1 VERLETGIPGL
12 DALGFGGLPKGRTT
26 LLTGTTGSG
35 KTVFAL
41 QFLAAGVNSFG
52 QPGVLVTLEEP
63 AAELIANMGS
73 FGWDLAGL
81 VDSGRVVVIDAT
93 DRGEQVVSGGFDFG
107 GLSARIAH
115 AVREVGA
122 QRLVVDPLD
131 VLFLDFGEAREV
143 RKALH
148 GVARALRPL
157 GVTTVMTAERAAD
170 DGPYTRFGAEEFVAD
185 NLVVLRNSLDEER
198 RRRTLEVVKFRG
210 YQHRKGEFPFVIDP
224 VTGIEVVPF
233 SVIEGERREEA
244 AAAAVDRISLGP
256 PLTEMCGGGVYRD
269 TVVLVTGATGTG
281 KTLLGAQFAQAGLD
295 AGERVLFLSFEESA
309 SQIVRNVN
317 SWGMDFGAPEVDGRL
332 RIISRYP
339 ERMGLE
345 DLLVEIRREVERFEP
360 GRVVIDSMTA
370 LMHNAPA
377 REFREFG
384 VGLSGYFKRRGV
396 AALMT
401 TTLLTLFGGESATG
415 VALSTVADAI
425 VALRYLE
432 LEGELRRGIAVV
444 KLRGQAHDRTIQEYE
459 ITDDGIQVIG
469 PFHGVAGIL
478 AGRASFLGGTQPT
491 RPAQAGTSEPG
502 DA

>member
-1 VERLETGIPGL
+1 MERLETGIPGL

-63 AAELIANMGS
+63 PDELIANMGS
-73 FGWDLAGL
+73 FGWGLAGL
-81 VDSGRVVVIDAT
+81 VGSGRIAVIDAT
-93 DRGEQVVSGGFDFG
+93 DRGEEVVRGEFDFS

-115 AVREVGA
+115 AVEKVGA
-122 QRLVVDPLD
+122 KRLVVDPLD
-131 VLFLDFGEAREV
+131 VLFLDFGEASEV

-148 GVARALRPL
+148 GVARSLRPL

-185 NLVVLRNSLDEER
+185 NLVVLRNSLEEER

-210 YQHRKGEFPFVIDP
+210 YQHRKGEFPFVIDH

-233 SVIEGERREEA
+233 SVIEGVREA
-244 AAAAVDRISLGP
+244 AAAPDRISLGP
-256 PLTEMCGGGVYRD
+256 PLDDLCGGGVYRD
-269 TVVLVTGATGTG
+269 SVVLVTGATGTG
-281 KTLLGAQFAQAGLD
+281 KTLLGAQFTQAGLD
-295 AGERVLFLSFEESA
+295 AGERVLLLSFEESA
-309 SQIVRNVN
+309 SQIVRNVS
-317 SWGMDFGAPEVDGRL
+317 SWGMDFEAPALEGRL
-332 RIISRYP
+332 RIVSRYP
-339 ERMGLE
+339 ERMGLQ
-345 DLLVEIRREVERFEP
+345 DLLVEIKREVDEFAP

-370 LMHNAPA
+370 LMHNAAP

-396 AALMT
+396 AAVMT

-444 KLRGQAHDRTIQEYE
+444 KLRGQTHDRTIQEYE
-459 ITDDGIQVIG
+459 ITDDGIRVLG

-491 RPAQAGTSEPG
+491 PPAERGTSEPG
-502 DA
+502 EV

>member
-1 VERLETGIPGL
+1 VKRLETGIPGL

-41 QFLAAGVNSFG
+41 QFLAAGFNSFG

-63 AAELIANMGS
+63 AEELIENMGS
-73 FGWDLAGL
+73 FGWHLAGL
-81 VDSGRVVVIDAT
+81 VDKGEIAIIDAT
-93 DRGEQVVSGGFDFG
+93 ERGEQVVSGGFDFG

-115 AVREVGA
+115 AVAEVGA

-131 VLFLDFGEAREV
+131 ALFLDFRDASEV

-157 GVTTVMTAERAAD
+157 GVTTVMTAERPAD

-185 NLVVLRNSLDEER
+185 NLVVLRNVLEEER

-233 SVIEGERREEA
+233 SVIEGEREPA
-244 AAAAVDRISLGP
+244 AAADRISLGP
-256 PLTEMCGGGVYRD
+256 PLDDLCGGGVYRD
-269 TVVLVTGATGTG
+269 SVVLVTGATGTG
-281 KTLLGAQFAQAGLD
+281 KTLLAAQFTQAGLD
-295 AGERVLFLSFEESA
+295 AGERVLLLSFEESA
-309 SQIVRNVN
+309 PQIVRNVS
-317 SWGMDFGAPEVDGRL
+317 SWGMDFEAPARAERL
-332 RIISRYP
+332 RIVSRYP
-339 ERMGLE
+339 ERMGLQ
-345 DLLVEIRREVERFEP
+345 DLLVEIKREVEEFAP

-370 LMHNAPA
+370 LMHNAAA

-384 VGLSGYFKRRGV
+384 VGLSGYFKSRGV
-396 AALMT
+396 AALVT
-401 TTLLTLFGGESATG
+401 TTLLTLLGGESATG

-425 VALRYLE
+425 VAMRYLE
-432 LEGELRRGIAVV
+432 LEGELRRGILMV
-444 KLRGQAHDRTIQEYE
+444 KLRGQAHDRTIHEYQ
-459 ITDDGIQVIG
+459 ITDNGIRLLGRFQ
-469 PFHGVAGIL
+469 GVAGIL
-478 AGRASFLGGTQPT
+478 AGQASFLGNTDPT
-491 RPAQAGTSEPG
+491 IPVEGGASEPG
-502 DA
+502 EV

>member
-1 VERLETGIPGL
+1 MERLETGIPGL
-12 DALGFGGLPKGRTT
+12 DALGGLPKGRTT

-41 QFLAAGVNSFG
+41 QFLAAGVTSFG

-63 AAELIANMGS
+63 AEELIANMGS

-81 VDSGRVVVIDAT
+81 VDSGRIAVVDAT
-93 DRGEQVVSGGFDFG
+93 DRGEEVVSGGFDFG
-107 GLSARIAH
+107 GLSARIAN
-115 AVREVGA
+115 AIKDVGA
-122 QRLVVDPLD
+122 KRLVVDPLD

-143 RKALH
+143 RKALQ
-148 GVARALRPL
+148 GVVRALRPL
-157 GVTTVMTAERAAD
+157 GVTTVMTAERSAD
-170 DGPYTRFGAEEFVAD
+170 FGPYTRFGAEEFVAA
-185 NLVVLRNSLDEER
+185 NLVVLRNSLEEER

-233 SVIEGERREEA
+233 SVIEGERDEEA
-244 AAAAVDRISLGP
+244 ASDRISLGP
-256 PLTEMCGGGVYRD
+256 PLDDMCGGGVYRD
-269 TVVLVTGATGTG
+269 SVVLVTGATGTG
-281 KTLLGAQFAQAGLD
+281 KTLLGAQFTQAGLD

-309 SQIVRNVN
+309 SQISRNAH
-317 SWGMDFGAPEVDGRL
+317 SWGMDFAAPEVEGRL
-332 RIISRYP
+332 RIVSRYP
-339 ERMGLE
+339 ERMGLQ
-345 DLLVEIRREVERFEP
+345 DLLVEIRREVEEFRP

-459 ITDDGIQVIG
+459 ITDHGIRVLG
-469 PFHGVAGIL
+469 PFDGVSGIF
-478 AGRASFLGGTQPT
+478 AGRASFLGGTHPT
-491 RPAQAGTSEPG
+491 NPAGDESGEPG
-502 DA
+502 GV

>member
-1 VERLETGIPGL
+1 MERLETGIPGL
-12 DALGFGGLPKGRTT
+12 DALGFGGLPRGRTT

-41 QFLAAGVNSFG
+41 QFLATGVNSFG

-63 AAELIANMGS
+63 AEELIENMSS

-81 VDSGRVVVIDAT
+81 VSSGQIAVIDAT
-93 DRGEQVVSGGFDFG
+93 DRGEEVVSGGFDFG

-122 QRLVVDPLD
+122 KRLVVDPLD
-131 VLFLDFGEAREV
+131 VLFLDFGEASEV

-148 GVARALRPL
+148 GVARSLMPL

-170 DGPYTRFGAEEFVAD
+170 DGPYTQFGAEEFVAH
-185 NLVVLRNSLDEER
+185 NLVVLRNSLEEER
-198 RRRTLEVVKFRG
+198 RRRTLEVVKLRG
-210 YQHRKGEFPFVIDP
+210 SQHRKGEFPFVIDP

-233 SVIEGERREEA
+233 SAIEAERQA
-244 AAAAVDRISLGP
+244 AAAPDRISLGP
-256 PLTEMCGGGVYRD
+256 PLDDLCGGGVYRD
-269 TVVLVTGATGTG
+269 SVVLVTGATGTG
-281 KTLLGAQFAQAGLD
+281 KTLLAAQFTQAGLD

-309 SQIVRNVN
+309 SQLVRNVS
-317 SWGMDFGAPEVDGRL
+317 SWGMNFEAPAQKGRL
-332 RIISRYP
+332 RIVSRYP
-339 ERMGLE
+339 ERMGLQ
-345 DLLVEIRREVERFEP
+345 DLLVEIKDEVEQFAP
-360 GRVVIDSMTA
+360 ARVVIDSMTA

-384 VGLSGYFKRRGV
+384 IGLSGYFKSRGI

-401 TTLLTLFGGESATG
+401 TTLLTLLGGESATG

-432 LEGELRRGIAVV
+432 LEGELRRGILMV
-444 KLRGQAHDRTIQEYE
+444 KLRGQAHDRTIHEYE
-459 ITDDGIQVIG
+459 ITDNGIRLLGRLQ
-469 PFHGVAGIL
+469 GVAGIL
-478 AGRASFLGGTQPT
+478 TGRASFLGDPQPT
-491 RPAQAGTSEPG
+491 RPAGSEESEP
-502 DA
+502 DEV

>member
-1 VERLETGIPGL
+1 
-12 DALGFGGLPKGRTT
+12 
-26 LLTGTTGSG
+26 
-35 KTVFAL
+35 VFAL
-41 QFLAAGVNSFG
+41 QFLASGVNSFA

-63 AAELIANMGS
+63 AEELIANMGS

-81 VDSGRVVVIDAT
+81 IDSGQIAVIDAT
-93 DRGEQVVSGGFDFG
+93 DRGEQVISGEFDFG

-115 AVREVGA
+115 AVKEVGA

-131 VLFLDFGEAREV
+131 VLFLDFGEVRQV

-148 GVARALRPL
+148 GVVRSLRPL

-185 NLVVLRNSLDEER
+185 NLVVLRNSLEEER

-210 YQHRKGEFPFVIDP
+210 YQHRKGEFPYVIDP

-233 SVIEGERREEA
+233 SVIEGERREA
-244 AAAAVDRISLGP
+244 AAAGDRISLGP
-256 PLTEMCGGGVYRD
+256 PLDDMCGGGVYRD
-269 TVVLVTGATGTG
+269 SVVLVTGATGTG
-281 KTLLGAQFAQAGLD
+281 KTLLGAQFTQAGLD

-309 SQIVRNVN
+309 SQIIRNVG
-317 SWGMDFGAPEVDGRL
+317 SWGMDFAAPEVQGRL
-332 RIISRYP
+332 RIASRYP
-339 ERMGLE
+339 ERMGLQ
-345 DLLVEIRREVERFEP
+345 DLLVEISREVEQFEP

-370 LMHNAPA
+370 LMHNAPT

-459 ITDDGIQVIG
+459 ITDNGIRVLG

-478 AGRASFLGGTQPT
+478 AGRASFLGGTHPT
-491 RPAQAGTSEPG
+491 EPAGDGEGEPG
-502 DA
+502 GV

>member
-12 DALGFGGLPKGRTT
+12 DALAFGGLPQGRTT

-52 QPGVLVTLEEP
+52 HPGLLVTLEEP
-63 AAELIANMGS
+63 AEELIANMGS

-81 VDSGRVVVIDAT
+81 VDRGQIALIDAT
-93 DRGEQVVSGGFDFG
+93 DRGEEVVRGGFDFG

-115 AVREVGA
+115 AVKEVGA
-122 QRLVVDPLD
+122 KRLVVDPLD
-131 VLFLDFGEAREV
+131 ALFLDFEDAREV
-143 RKALH
+143 RKALR
-148 GVARALRPL
+148 GVARSLRPL
-157 GVTTVMTAERAAD
+157 GVTTVMTAERIAD
-170 DGPYTRFGAEEFVAD
+170 DGPFTRFGAEEFVAD
-185 NLVVLRNSLDEER
+185 NLVVLRNSLEEER

-224 VTGIEVVPF
+224 VSGIEVVPF
-233 SVIEGERREEA
+233 SVIEGERRETA
-244 AAAAVDRISLGP
+244 AAGDRISLGP
-256 PLTEMCGGGVYRD
+256 PLDEMCGGGVYQD

-281 KTLLGAQFAQAGLD
+281 KTLLGAQFTQAGLD

-309 SQIVRNVN
+309 SQIVRNIS
-317 SWGMDFGAPEVDGRL
+317 SWGIDFGAPAREERL
-332 RIISRYP
+332 RIVSRYP

-345 DLLVEIRREVERFEP
+345 DLLVEIKREVEEFTP

-377 REFREFG
+377 RDFREFG

-396 AALMT
+396 AALVT
-401 TTLLTLFGGESATG
+401 TTLLTLLGGESATG

-432 LEGELRRGIAVV
+432 LEGELRRGILVV

-459 ITDDGIQVIG
+459 ISDDGIRILG

-478 AGRASFLGGTQPT
+478 AGRASFLGDAQPT
-491 RPAQAGTSEPG
+491 RPSGSGPG
-502 DA
+502 IPGGA